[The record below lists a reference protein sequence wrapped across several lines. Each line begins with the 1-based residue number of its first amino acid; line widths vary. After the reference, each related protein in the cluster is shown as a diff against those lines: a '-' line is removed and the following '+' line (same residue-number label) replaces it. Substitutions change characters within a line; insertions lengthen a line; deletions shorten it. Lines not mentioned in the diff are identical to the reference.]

1 MKNYI
6 RPLVE
11 ELGDY
16 VLAGGWCRFTKVE
29 VLQRGKAPS
38 ICLASDIPE
47 ASLHQLTVERGDV
60 GLPQRHRPQVM
71 GILNTT
77 PDSFSDG
84 GQFDTLSAAKT
95 HAKMMINHGAD
106 IIDIGGESTRPG
118 AKLVETDEEIRR
130 TYPVVQALRDVSSLP
145 VSIDTRKAEVADLA
159 LKAGAN
165 WINDVS
171 GLSFDSDM
179 VNVVVKEDAPLC
191 IMHSPPDPKTM
202 QQNVNYDDV
211 LLDVY
216 DYLEARI
223 EFAVSQGVKRTNIVI
238 DPGIGFG
245 KTQKHN
251 LVLLRGLALFHSL
264 GCPILLGASRKRF
277 IGTISGSEDVN
288 TRMPGSLA
296 VALAAVAQGSQF
308 VRVHDVL
315 ETVQALKL
323 WGAVRF

>member
-29 VLQRGKAPS
+29 VLQRGKVPS

-145 VSIDTRKAEVADLA
+145 VSIDTRKAEVAELA

-179 VNVVVKEDAPLC
+179 VNIVIKEDTPLC
-191 IMHSPPDPKTM
+191 IMHSPPNPKKM